1 MISMVTVID
10 GKGLIYG
17 RLASV
22 VATKILDGE
31 EVVVLNAEQI
41 IITGERSEVFSEFKH
56 KVDVGEVTKRKGPF
70 YPRRADLLF
79 KRCVKGMIPRYT
91 TTGREAYRMLHVFVG
106 VPKQFETCEKVKI
119 EDASRAVQCK
129 YVTLG
134 EISGFL
140 GSKVR

>member
-1 MISMVTVID
+1 MIIMVTVID

-17 RLASV
+17 RLASA

-41 IITGERSEVFSEFKH
+41 IVTGERSEVFADFKH
-56 KVDVGEVTKRKGPF
+56 KVEVGEVTKRKGPF

-91 TTGREAYRMLHVFVG
+91 TTGREAYRALHVFVG
-106 VPKQFETCEKVKI
+106 VPKQFADCEKVKV
-119 EDASRAVQCK
+119 DTAVKAPQCK
-129 YVTLG
+129 YVSLG
-134 EISGFL
+134 EISEFL
-140 GSKVR
+140 GSKIR